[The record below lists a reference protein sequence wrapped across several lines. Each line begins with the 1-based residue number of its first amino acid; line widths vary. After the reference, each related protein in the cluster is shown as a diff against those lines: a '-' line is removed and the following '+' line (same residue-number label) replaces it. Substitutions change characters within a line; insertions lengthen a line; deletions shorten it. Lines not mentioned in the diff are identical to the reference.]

1 MKPEFVVE
9 ELKSIN
15 DVKIIRPNFAT
26 DIRGTIWSSYED
38 WLGQKILP
46 KKITFRHDKFSKSK
60 KNVLRGIHGDEKTW
74 KLVSTV
80 YGEIYQVIIDLRR
93 SSSTFMQWKS
103 FVINDTNKISLLI
116 PPGIGNGYF
125 VQSNESIYHYKLAY
139 EGFYNDS
146 NQQFSY
152 RWNDKN
158 LGVNWP
164 VKKPILSERDAL

>member
-1 MKPEFVVE
+1 MHPLLLNTFCFRMVQVV
-9 ELKSIN
+9 N
-15 DVKIIRPNFAT
+15 
-26 DIRGTIWSSYED
+26 
-38 WLGQKILP
+38 
-46 KKITFRHDKFSKSK
+46 
-60 KNVLRGIHGDEKTW
+60 
-74 KLVSTV
+74 
-80 YGEIYQVIIDLRR
+80 
-93 SSSTFMQWKS
+93 
-103 FVINDTNKISLLI
+103 NKISLLI